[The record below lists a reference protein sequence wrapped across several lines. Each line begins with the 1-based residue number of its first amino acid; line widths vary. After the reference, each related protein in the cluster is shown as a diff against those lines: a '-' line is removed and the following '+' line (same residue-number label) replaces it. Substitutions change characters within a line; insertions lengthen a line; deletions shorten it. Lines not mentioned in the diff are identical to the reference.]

1 MNGNDHNNKRFNLN
15 KGTVQKLKKYLKHS
29 RIGNIVLNA
38 IETLNILKRKYFF
51 GHIWFWPEQAE
62 QPVRVWG
69 TLFEPKQDD
78 PEYSKLLSQVQ
89 KYNQQLIARDE
100 SRKKVGSFQI
110 YLSSTSNRS
119 SFPSLHHEPIRKNFQ
134 IFYPRICYNLSR
146 HFESHCEA
154 MDCPNF
160 KAKKKSSNFLRS
172 AKFEKFRNT
181 FSIFWR
187 NHSKGYFPWQDS
199 ITWHRF

>member
-1 MNGNDHNNKRFNLN
+1 MERECFYFDFKWKIVQQESLFWREIDLEFRSKKPKGRMNGNDHNNKRFNLN

-29 RIGNIVLNA
+29 RIGIKVLNPLK
-38 IETLNILKRKYFF
+38 ILNILKRKYFL
-51 GHIWFWPEQAE
+51 GHIWFWPDRAGRPVQAW
-62 QPVRVWG
+62 R
-69 TLFEPKQDD
+69 TFFEPEEDD

-134 IFYPRICYNLSR
+134 FF
-146 HFESHCEA
+146 HH
-154 MDCPNF
+154 
-160 KAKKKSSNFLRS
+160 
-172 AKFEKFRNT
+172 
-181 FSIFWR
+181 
-187 NHSKGYFPWQDS
+187 
-199 ITWHRF
+199 